1 MGAEAAAPNRFAELS
16 TLVAT
21 APSARKTGLSSM
33 IRVSSTVR
41 SAAAGSKPGVIS
53 GTRTGAATNA
63 SAPRTASARSIRFGP
78 ASEPIELT
86 TTLAPS
92 LMDELRWRGMLA
104 DVTPGLAERLAR
116 GPVSA
121 YNGFDPTAPSL
132 HVGHLVPVFGLLHLQ
147 RHGNRPIAVVGGGTG
162 MIGDPSG
169 RSSERQLLDRPSI
182 VENSKALRLQLE

>member
-63 SAPRTASARSIRFGP
+63 SAPRTASARSIRFVTVD
-78 ASEPIELT
+78 AT
-86 TTLAPS
+86 RHARAVAPVARS
-92 LMDELRWRGMLA
+92 
-104 DVTPGLAERLAR
+104 PER
-116 GPVSA
+116 
-121 YNGFDPTAPSL
+121 
-132 HVGHLVPVFGLLHLQ
+132 
-147 RHGNRPIAVVGGGTG
+147 
-162 MIGDPSG
+162 IGIRADPSAPAATSWNIASG
-169 RSSERQLLDRPSI
+169 MR
-182 VENSKALRLQLE
+182 NAA

>member
-1 MGAEAAAPNRFAELS
+1 MTLSGQALAAR
-16 TLVAT
+16 
-21 APSARKTGLSSM
+21 RQSS
-33 IRVSSTVR
+33 R
-41 SAAAGSKPGVIS
+41 SH
-53 GTRTGAATNA
+53 
-63 SAPRTASARSIRFGP
+63 RTAYSGPVTPPSP

-92 LMDELRWRGMLA
+92 LIDELRWRGMLA
-104 DVTPGLAERLAR
+104 DVTPGLTERLAR

-169 RSSERQLLDRPSI
+169 RSAERNLLD
-182 VENSKALRLQLE
+182 EATLERNGAAIRRHMERFLD